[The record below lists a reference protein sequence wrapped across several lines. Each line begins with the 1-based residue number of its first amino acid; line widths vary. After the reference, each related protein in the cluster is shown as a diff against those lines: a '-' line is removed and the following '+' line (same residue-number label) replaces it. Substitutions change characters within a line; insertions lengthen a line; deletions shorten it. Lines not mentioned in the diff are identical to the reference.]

1 MVGDA
6 PHLRCL
12 EVEDDVEA
20 VSGAVASRVDADPE
34 APDVVP
40 VEIGVHENRL
50 HGPGQQ
56 QGVRR
61 EVEVVQVSRN
71 VRVVVNMSRYPFVG
85 VRAHYHRRDRYLG
98 GDVVQMR
105 SLGDGHQTDLQRRP
119 LDERAAGEEQQ
130 QDLMN
135 FLTQI
140 VRRVGQTP
148 ARLLAP
154 QQAPPPCLLAE
165 KLSCLTI
172 QVWEDY
178 SWAVL
183 LPNPNY
189 TNFQT
194 SILNRSITR
203 PPTNTT
209 APDPP
214 LDSDPRVSKS
224 PPPSTRQRD
233 QSGPGLVVRVRMHKT
248 GPHIK
253 ARIPKRPLD
262 GNPFMKG
269 VVLRTL
275 IKKPKKPNSANRKC
289 VLVRLSNGKEM
300 VAYVPG
306 IGHNLQEHNI
316 VLCQVGR
323 LKDCPGVKIRCV
335 RGKFDLGHT
344 TVDTEGPPLRG
355 PFGRSN
361 PLTRATWHS
370 SPELPVWPFTV
381 RSTARGVV
389 EIYDGNK
396 RGEELHEKA
405 VAGEG
410 ALRKVTIFPN
420 RGNWKWPQELSNSV
434 MEFARAA
441 SSTCEEVLDLCVRK
455 SDSCTSTARFD
466 AATSQY
472 SPVSNSDSESCDN
485 STNPEVKT
493 PKVKG
498 CRPFKAYIKDP
509 FIMVQGA
516 MTPGMLFGKDS
527 TEAFQ
532 EFRHKVMSQ
541 VQSPN
546 NGTNKNMRRSN
557 NNANKIDDPTYW
569 EKRRKNNEAA
579 KRSRDARRAKEDE
592 IAIRCAFLEQE
603 NTSLKAYSQ
612 SLQEELKRLTQF
624 IYTRPGPK
632 V

>member
-1 MVGDA
+1 MD
-6 PHLRCL
+6 
-12 EVEDDVEA
+12 
-20 VSGAVASRVDADPE
+20 
-34 APDVVP
+34 
-40 VEIGVHENRL
+40 
-50 HGPGQQ
+50 
-56 QGVRR
+56 
-61 EVEVVQVSRN
+61 
-71 VRVVVNMSRYPFVG
+71 FFF
-85 VRAHYHRRDRYLG
+85 
-98 GDVVQMR
+98 
-105 SLGDGHQTDLQRRP
+105 
-119 LDERAAGEEQQ
+119 LD
-130 QDLMN
+130 
-135 FLTQI
+135 
-140 VRRVGQTP
+140 
-148 ARLLAP
+148 
-154 QQAPPPCLLAE
+154 
-165 KLSCLTI
+165 
-172 QVWEDY
+172 
-178 SWAVL
+178 
-183 LPNPNY
+183 
-189 TNFQT
+189 
-194 SILNRSITR
+194 
-203 PPTNTT
+203 
-209 APDPP
+209 
-214 LDSDPRVSKS
+214 
-224 PPPSTRQRD
+224 
-233 QSGPGLVVRVRMHKT
+233 
-248 GPHIK
+248 
-253 ARIPKRPLD
+253 
-262 GNPFMKG
+262 
-269 VVLRTL
+269 
-275 IKKPKKPNSANRKC
+275 
-289 VLVRLSNGKEM
+289 
-300 VAYVPG
+300 
-306 IGHNLQEHNI
+306 
-316 VLCQVGR
+316 
-323 LKDCPGVKIRCV
+323 
-335 RGKFDLGHT
+335 
-344 TVDTEGPPLRG
+344 
-355 PFGRSN
+355 
-361 PLTRATWHS
+361 
-370 SPELPVWPFTV
+370 
-381 RSTARGVV
+381 
-389 EIYDGNK
+389 
-396 RGEELHEKA
+396 
-405 VAGEG
+405 
-410 ALRKVTIFPN
+410 
-420 RGNWKWPQELSNSV
+420 SV